1 MKNINDDGSVEEY
14 RYDELTGQLHHFV
27 KKDVT
32 NLVEQNKREFN
43 DSDRHYKKPMTKVAS
58 IDPIAAWNWCTRYGI
73 KFEEFLRNQAVMRRF
88 LADPD
93 NAVWK
98 TKQGKLKTS

>member
-1 MKNINDDGSVEEY
+1 MKTVNEDGSVEK
-14 RYDELTGQLHHFV
+14 YDYDDTSGKLIHTV
-27 KKDVT
+27 SRDVT
-32 NLVEQNKREFN
+32 NLIEQNKREFN

-58 IDPIAAWNWCTRYGI
+58 IDPIAAQNWCMKHGI
-73 KFEEFLRNQAVMRRF
+73 KFEEFMRDQNVMRKF

>member
-1 MKNINDDGSVEEY
+1 MKTRNEDGSVEEY
-14 RYDELTGQLHHFV
+14 HYDDGKLIHRV
-27 KKDVT
+27 SRDVT
-32 NLVEQNKREFN
+32 NLIEQNRREFN

-58 IDPIAAWNWCTRYGI
+58 IDPIAAQNWCMKMGI
-73 KFEEFLRNQAVMRRF
+73 KFEQFMRDQSILRKF

-93 NAVWK
+93 NACWK